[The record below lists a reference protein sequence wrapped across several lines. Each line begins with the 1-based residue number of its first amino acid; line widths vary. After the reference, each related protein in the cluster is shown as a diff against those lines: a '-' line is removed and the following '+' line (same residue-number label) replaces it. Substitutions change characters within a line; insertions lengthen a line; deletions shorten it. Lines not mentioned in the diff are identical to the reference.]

1 MNAYVPIHPV
11 LPGRLG
17 LVVNE
22 VTYATQAPI
31 QLVTSV
37 ALAAA
42 AIAVQST
49 CTVARKPGL
58 EGPVSLFLLTICESG
73 ERKSAVQAQFFKP
86 FADQQRCWH
95 EEAAQKASEQ
105 LIERQI
111 WKEKSSALRAELRRA
126 ARQGNPTD
134 EIEKRLRGF
143 LEAEPKAGNTR
154 KLIYEDTTPEA
165 LLAGLHTCGNS
176 AALVHDEFGHFVDGS
191 MSKKLPLLNSIWS
204 GSEPAV
210 DRKTVDSFVTRDPR
224 LTCLFQA
231 QPAVF
236 QRFMDKQ
243 GQQARGN
250 GFLARTLMSSPPST
264 QGGRFDDGVATPCE
278 HLAWFHDRCRTLLN
292 RSWNRVLR
300 FTPDAQ
306 RLWHNVANEYE
317 ATMQP
322 GWLNSDIRDFASKA
336 AEHIARIA
344 AVLHGF
350 MNDESDEIS
359 VDFLQAAIDL
369 VEIHRQQF
377 KTLML
382 NQNQASDPQ
391 KDAGSLYNW
400 IASRIQSRGLPYME
414 YSYIMIFGPHKFRR
428 KEKLNYLLD
437 LLESLELILIFKNV
451 RKKVV
456 QLRHRHCAPIAQDIP
471 RLLSNHTE
479 KSFNLADWED
489 APANPNRFG
498 SPT

>member
-250 GFLARTLMSSPPST
+250 GFLARALMAFPPST
-264 QGGRFDDGVATPCE
+264 QGGRFDYGVATPCE
-278 HLAWFHDRCRTLLN
+278 HLAWFHDRCRALPN

-306 RLWHNVANEYE
+306 RLWHNVANDYE

-336 AEHIARIA
+336 AENIARIA

-350 MNDESDEIS
+350 MNDESDEIP
-359 VDFLQAAIDL
+359 VEVLGAAIDL
-369 VEIHRQQF
+369 VEFHRQEF
-377 KTLML
+377 KKLISSG
-382 NQNQASDPQ
+382 NQINQQQ
-391 KDAGSLYNW
+391 KDINVLYEW
-400 IASRIQSRGLPYME
+400 IISAMQKNRFFPLSC
-414 YSYIMIFGPHKFRR
+414 SYIMQYGPNSLR
-428 KEKLNYLLD
+428 KKERLNYLLD
-437 LLESLELILIFKNV
+437 LLASSGSILIGYAG
-451 RKKVV
+451 KKKFV
-456 QLRHRHCAPIAQDIP
+456 QMPQTTYVPVQQNYH
-471 RLLSNHTE
+471 
-479 KSFNLADWED
+479 
-489 APANPNRFG
+489 G
-498 SPT
+498 Y